1 MRISRLFEVSPF
13 LALSFLV
20 CMGTVLWCIILLRRG
35 CHHVAD
41 RFLIGFIG
49 LLTIYHS
56 VEILRRGGVFSIP
69 NLGHFDEAVDLL
81 VNSLY
86 LIAALLL
93 RVSNRDRFAAIFRLR
108 LAEAEAVPYAHETV
122 WQPHSGDPQALE
134 KIRHAAPLLSPNAL
148 KLYVYICFHVDG
160 LAGPLEVKE
169 DELVRFL
176 SNDRKALLAA
186 FKELGEKKLCD
197 VELER
202 PNKPVR
208 IVSMTRGKNKTER
221 APAV

>member
-56 VEILRRGGVFSIP
+56 VQILRRGGVFSIP

-81 VNSLY
+81 VNALY

-93 RVSNRDRFAAIFRLR
+93 LIPPGIMSARAWAFEYNR
-108 LAEAEAVPYAHETV
+108 
-122 WQPHSGDPQALE
+122 WQQSDYPSGSSGGNF
-134 KIRHAAPLLSPNAL
+134 KWGN
-148 KLYVYICFHVDG
+148 YDG
-160 LAGPLEVKE
+160 E
-169 DELVRFL
+169 
-176 SNDRKALLAA
+176 
-186 FKELGEKKLCD
+186 
-197 VELER
+197 
-202 PNKPVR
+202 
-208 IVSMTRGKNKTER
+208 
-221 APAV
+221 

>member
-93 RVSNRDRFAAIFRLR
+93 RMSTRDRFAAIFRLR
-108 LAEAEAVPYAHETV
+108 LAEAEATPYAHETA
-122 WQPHSGDPQALE
+122 WQPHAGDPQALE
-134 KIRHAAPLLSPNAL
+134 KIRFAAPLLSANAL
-148 KLYVYICFHVDG
+148 KLYIYICFHVDPVTG
-160 LAGPLEVKE
+160 SLEVKE

-176 SNDRKALLAA
+176 SNDGRALLAA
-186 FKELGEKKLCD
+186 FKELGEKNLCD
-197 VELER
+197 IETEQTNR
-202 PNKPVR
+202 PVR
-208 IVSMTRGKNKTER
+208 ITAATSGKSR
-221 APAV
+221 PAPAV

>member
-56 VEILRRGGVFSIP
+56 VQILRRGGVFSIP

-81 VNSLY
+81 VNALY

-93 RVSNRDRFAAIFRLR
+93 RISNRDRFAAIFRLR
-108 LAEAEAVPYAHETV
+108 LAEAEATPCAHETA
-122 WQPHSGDPQALE
+122 WQPNSGDPQALE

-148 KLYVYICFHVDG
+148 KLYLYICFHVDRLSG
-160 LAGPLEVKE
+160 SLEV
-169 DELVRFL
+169 
-176 SNDRKALLAA
+176 
-186 FKELGEKKLCD
+186 
-197 VELER
+197 
-202 PNKPVR
+202 
-208 IVSMTRGKNKTER
+208 
-221 APAV
+221 